1 MNPRALSIIANVALT
16 VLVLQANVLAQEET
30 RDAVSTADPAQ
41 EGFSAQRLGE
51 MEKAIQNGDFKQI
64 TSVLI
69 ARQGRVIYEHYFDKD
84 GVEGGHTKLKTKDV
98 AQTRCPSLSQ
108 RGIAACPRNRVFES
122 SNLSAGTRFFLIGS
136 DYRSDDV
143 EFE

>member
-1 MNPRALSIIANVALT
+1 MRCQFLTSVALT

-30 RDAVSTADPAQ
+30 RDAASTADPAQ

-69 ARQGRVIYEHYFDKD
+69 ARHGRVVYEHYFDKD
-84 GVEGGHTKLKTKDV
+84 GVDGLRNTRSAVKRLTGAFVGLAIELIFYPELGHESLIISATNSRCKIPILAKT
-98 AQTRCPSLSQ
+98 RIS
-108 RGIAACPRNRVFES
+108 
-122 SNLSAGTRFFLIGS
+122 
-136 DYRSDDV
+136 
-143 EFE
+143 

>member
-1 MNPRALSIIANVALT
+1 MNPRALSIITSVALT

-69 ARQGRVIYEHYFDKD
+69 ARHGRVIYDHYFDKD
-84 GVEGGHTKLKTKDV
+84 GVDGLRNTRSAVKTLTGAFVGLAIDRHLLPELGHESLIISATNSRCKIPILAKTKS
-98 AQTRCPSLSQ
+98 RLRIS
-108 RGIAACPRNRVFES
+108 
-122 SNLSAGTRFFLIGS
+122 
-136 DYRSDDV
+136 
-143 EFE
+143 